1 MSRDNKVNVEVYMRA
16 TYFVRDLSQSIM
28 YNYVKTY
35 FIFFPLLIYF
45 SKKVYRSFAL
55 S

>member
-1 MSRDNKVNVEVYMRA
+1 MDNKLKTEAYLR
-16 TYFVRDLSQSIM
+16 TLYFVRGFSQSIKS
-28 YNYVKTY
+28 NYVKTY

-45 SKKVYRSFAL
+45 SKKLYKSFGL